1 MARAI
6 PLLTPAELR
15 KQPGD
20 ILNLVHR
27 MSRAIPLAIEAELR
41 KRPGDGF
48 NMVPVGSSIRI
59 DFARH
64 YLLLRSNDGQ
74 CGHRVHRNS
83 CVRA

>member
-1 MARAI
+1 
-6 PLLTPAELR
+6 
-15 KQPGD
+15 
-20 ILNLVHR
+20 
-27 MSRAIPLAIEAELR
+27 
-41 KRPGDGF
+41 
-48 NMVPVGSSIRI
+48 MVPVGSSIRI